1 MSIAVENTFHL
12 VIAFLEMREKDILS
26 KLLAQM
32 VGVIFVGEFVS
43 FFLFIERL
51 C

>member
-1 MSIAVENTFHL
+1 MENTFHL
-12 VIAFLEMREKDILS
+12 VTAFLQMREKDILS

-32 VGVIFVGEFVS
+32 VGVIFVGGFVS
-43 FFLFIERL
+43 FCLLIERL